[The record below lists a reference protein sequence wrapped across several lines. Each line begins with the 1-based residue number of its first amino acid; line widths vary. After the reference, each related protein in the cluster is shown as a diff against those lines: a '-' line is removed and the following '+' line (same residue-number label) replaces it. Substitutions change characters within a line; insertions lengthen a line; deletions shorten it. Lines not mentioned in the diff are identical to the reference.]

1 MLIHIGLFHFVSQTN
16 SKHRD
21 GNLWCTVRCA
31 RHRASWLFCY
41 IRSRYC
47 LELSTQGYI
56 MDNVMFDYCVEMLR
70 DTNVY
75 TERNDVSV
83 ASTGFWS

>member
-1 MLIHIGLFHFVSQTN
+1 
-16 SKHRD
+16 
-21 GNLWCTVRCA
+21 
-31 RHRASWLFCY
+31 
-41 IRSRYC
+41 
-47 LELSTQGYI
+47 

-70 DTNVY
+70 DTNVH